1 MSPDSSQV
9 AETSL
14 GSHSARSSG
23 EHERNGDSGGDATSS
38 TSHHEEEPSEE
49 EKATSSFPPVAIPQH
64 DTGPRDIVRLYQCPL
79 CSKPFHDPV
88 TLPCGKSICRT
99 CLPQT
104 HIRSNITYPGL
115 ADRLQGFQCPFEDCR
130 KEHALGDCAV
140 DVILKKATQYMK
152 EQLEDRRADAA
163 RLNVSTRIQPQDTWA
178 ATGMPS
184 LRDVQDETLTSSS
197 RPVEGGRLVAT
208 WVMAAEGNLR
218 IEAEIVYQ
226 DNQEPDMSIEKL
238 EPCEKEALKRAQ
250 DATRSEMDCQVC
262 YALYYD
268 PLTTSCGH
276 TFCRNCLHRILDHS
290 RYCPICRRQL
300 TVNPLLNRSSCP
312 SNETIT
318 KIIETYWADD
328 LRARGEAVANEE
340 ASRLQDFD
348 VPLFVCTLSFPL
360 MPTFLHVFEPRYR
373 LMLRRAL
380 DGDRTFG
387 MVLPRRSRSGDDDDA
402 HFHELGTLLRIV
414 NVQFYP
420 DGRSLIETQ
429 GLSRF
434 RVLRHGWLDG
444 YTVGKTERID
454 DMSLEEEEAVEAT
467 EATPVQSPVSSEPN
481 LSPINGSNSPTSR
494 QRRSNSGSPTSQS
507 SKTSPNPTTPDD
519 PSAPRSPSDL
529 ETMPTQALMEYCT
542 SFVARMRSQSV
553 PWLTE
558 RLLAIYGE
566 CPDDPA
572 VFPWWF
578 ASVLPVKDMEKY
590 RLLGTSSVR
599 HRLKICASWIL
610 EWETS
615 RWSLNDCV
623 IL

>member
-1 MSPDSSQV
+1 MSPHQPQA
-9 AETSL
+9 AETSSGSGSPGLL
-14 GSHSARSSG
+14 GDGVGADRP
-23 EHERNGDSGGDATSS
+23 
-38 TSHHEEEPSEE
+38 HHEEEPSDED
-49 EKATSSFPPVAIPQH
+49 KATSSFPPVAIPQH
-64 DTGPRDIVRLYQCPL
+64 GTGPRDIIRLYQCPV
-79 CSKPFHDPV
+79 CSKPYYDPI

-104 HIRSNITYPGL
+104 HVRSNITYPGL
-115 ADRLQGFQCPFEDCR
+115 ADRIQGFQCPFEECG
-130 KEHALGDCAV
+130 KEHALGDCGV
-140 DVILKKATQYMK
+140 DVILNKAVQYIK
-152 EQLEDRRADAA
+152 EQLDQGRLEAA
-163 RLNVSTRIQPQDTWA
+163 RLGLSTRIKPQDTWA

-184 LRDVQDETLTSSS
+184 LRDDEDELSSS
-197 RPVEGGRLVAT
+197 SPKALEGGRLVAT
-208 WVMAAEGNLR
+208 WIMATEGNLR

-226 DNQEPDMSIEKL
+226 DNRQPRLSVEEL
-238 EPCEKEALKRAQ
+238 EPCEKDALKRAQ
-250 DATRSEMDCQVC
+250 EATRSEMDCQVC

-290 RYCPICRRQL
+290 RYCPICRRKL
-300 TVNPLLNRSSCP
+300 TINPLLNRSSCP
-312 SNETIT
+312 SNQSISR
-318 KIIETYWADD
+318 IIETYWADD
-328 LRARGEAVANEE
+328 LRARGEAIANEE

-348 VPLFVCTLSFPL
+348 VPLFVCTLSFPM

-387 MVLPRRSRSGDDDDA
+387 MVLPRRSRSGDDEDA
-402 HFHELGTLLRIV
+402 HFHPLGTLLRIV
-414 NVQFYP
+414 NVQFYA
-420 DGRSLIETQ
+420 DGRSLIETV

-454 DMSLEEEEAVEAT
+454 DMSLEEEEAVEAA
-467 EATPVQSPVSSEPN
+467 EATPIASPCPSEPITPPT
-481 LSPINGSNSPTSR
+481 SSAETQRPPRTSSSSNSIKSKHSSSPPTV
-494 QRRSNSGSPTSQS
+494 
-507 SKTSPNPTTPDD
+507 DD
-519 PSAPRSPSDL
+519 NAPRQPVDL

-572 VFPWWF
+572 LFPWWF

-590 RLLGTSSVR
+590 RLIGTSSVR
-599 HRLKICASWIL
+599 HRLKICSSWIL

-615 RWSLNDCV
+615 RW
-623 IL
+623 

>member
-1 MSPDSSQV
+1 MSPDPSQS
-9 AETSL
+9 AETRSRSRSAGSL
-14 GSHSARSSG
+14 G
-23 EHERNGDSGGDATSS
+23 EHGRNGSGGDANSGWP
-38 TSHHEEEPSEE
+38 HHEEDPSEE
-49 EKATSSFPPVAIPQH
+49 DKANSSFTPVAIPQH
-64 DTGPRDIVRLYQCPL
+64 DTRPRDIVRLYQCPL
-79 CSKPFHDPV
+79 CSKPFYDPV

-104 HIRSNITYPGL
+104 HVRENITYPGL
-115 ADRLQGFQCPFEDCR
+115 ADRLQGFQCPFDDCR
-130 KEHALGDCAV
+130 KEHALGDCGV
-140 DVILKKATQYMK
+140 DVILNKATQYIK
-152 EQLEDRRADAA
+152 EQLENGRVEAV
-163 RLNVSTRIQPQDTWA
+163 RLDVSTRVQPQDTWA

-184 LRDVQDETLTSSS
+184 LRDDQDETLASSS
-197 RPVEGGRLVAT
+197 KAIEGGRLVAT
-208 WVMAAEGNLR
+208 WTMALEGNLR
-218 IEAEIVYQ
+218 IDAEIVYQ
-226 DNQEPDMSIEKL
+226 DNLDPDVSVEEL
-238 EPCEKEALKRAQ
+238 EPSEKEALKRAQ

-276 TFCRNCLHRILDHS
+276 TFCRSCLHRILDHS
-290 RYCPICRRQL
+290 RYCPICRRKL

-318 KIIETYWADD
+318 RIIETYWADD
-328 LRARGEAVANEE
+328 LRARGDAVANEE

-402 HFHELGTLLRIV
+402 HFHDLGTLLRIV

-420 DGRSLIETQ
+420 DGRSLIETV

-454 DMSLEEEEAVEAT
+454 DMSLEEEEAVEAA
-467 EATPVQSPVSSEPN
+467 EATPVQSPCPSEPN
-481 LSPINGSNSPTSR
+481 LPSTNASNSPSR
-494 QRRSNSGSPTSQS
+494 QRSSNSGSPTSNT
-507 SKTSPNPTTPDD
+507 SKTSHTSPTPPLPDD
-519 PSAPRSPSDL
+519 PSLPRRPSDL

-615 RWSLNDCV
+615 RW
-623 IL
+623 